1 MGEGRELGAD
11 VCSRGWVGVAI
22 EAGATDVYFGRT
34 IRELLV
40 VAQADAEI
48 DVVAIDIPIGL
59 PDNSHRQADELARQA
74 AGPRWQ
80 SVFMTPVRAALL
92 ADDHLSA
99 VVVNRRLAGRG
110 VSRQAY
116 GLRTKI
122 FEVDAWIQERSHP
135 VIEAHPEVC
144 FAAMARSPLLTRKKT
159 WAGAEQRRRLL
170 DGAGIRLGRELG
182 LAGEMA
188 GVDDILD
195 AAAAAWTAQRY
206 AKGQA
211 RSMPETPEIFSD
223 GIRCAIWA

>member
-1 MGEGRELGAD
+1 
-11 VCSRGWVGVAI
+11 
-22 EAGATDVYFGRT
+22 
-34 IRELLV
+34 
-40 VAQADAEI
+40 
-48 DVVAIDIPIGL
+48 
-59 PDNSHRQADELARQA
+59 
-74 AGPRWQ
+74 
-80 SVFMTPVRAALL
+80 
-92 ADDHLSA
+92 
-99 VVVNRRLAGRG
+99 
-110 VSRQAY
+110 
-116 GLRTKI
+116 
-122 FEVDAWIQERSHP
+122 
-135 VIEAHPEVC
+135 
-144 FAAMARSPLLTRKKT
+144 MARSPLLTRKKT